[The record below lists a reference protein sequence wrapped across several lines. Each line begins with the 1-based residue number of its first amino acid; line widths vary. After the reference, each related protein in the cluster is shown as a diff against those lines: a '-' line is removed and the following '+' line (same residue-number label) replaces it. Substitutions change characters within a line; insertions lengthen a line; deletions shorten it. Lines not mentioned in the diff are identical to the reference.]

1 MISYNEPLVM
11 GIINLSK
18 DSFYS
23 ESRCTTDEEFTKR
36 FEHMLKDGADI
47 IDIGACSTRP
57 GLKSISS
64 EEEWELLKPALKRV
78 LRDYPSSEISIDT
91 FRSEIVE
98 RSYDFV
104 GDFMVND
111 ISSGEDDPDML
122 PMVAKFELPYIAMHK
137 RGTPET
143 MQSMC
148 NYKDV
153 VEDIKDYF
161 LKFIPKAEEIG
172 IKSII
177 IDPGFGFAKNIDQ
190 NYELLMGLDKLKIP
204 SGQNDVCYPILVGI
218 SRKSMIYRF
227 LDISTEDALTAT
239 TALHLQALIHGADI
253 LRVHD
258 VKEAK
263 QIIKIYR
270 KISGKRVS

>member
-1 MISYNEPLVM
+1 MINYSEPLVM
-11 GIINLSK
+11 GIINLSA

-23 ESRCTTDEEFTKR
+23 ESRCTTDEQFTKR
-36 FEHMLKDGADI
+36 FEQMLKEGADI
-47 IDIGACSTRP
+47 IDIGACSTKP
-57 GLKSISS
+57 GLKSISA

-91 FRSEIVE
+91 FRAEIVE

-111 ISSGEDDPDML
+111 ISAGEDDEEML
-122 PMVAKFELPYIAMHK
+122 ETVARLELPYIAMHK

-143 MQSMC
+143 MQTMC
-148 NYKDV
+148 QYSNV
-153 VEDIKDYF
+153 VDEIRGYF
-161 LKFIPKAEEIG
+161 IDFLPKAEATG
-172 IKSII
+172 IKRII

-190 NYELLMGLDKLKIP
+190 NYEILTGLRKLKII
-204 SGQNDVCYPILVGI
+204 SGTDGTFYPLLVGI

-227 LDISTEDALTAT
+227 LDISPEDSLTAT
-239 TALHLQALIHGADI
+239 TAIHLQALINGADI

-263 QIIKIYR
+263 QIVKIFR
-270 KISGKRVS
+270 KISVKSV